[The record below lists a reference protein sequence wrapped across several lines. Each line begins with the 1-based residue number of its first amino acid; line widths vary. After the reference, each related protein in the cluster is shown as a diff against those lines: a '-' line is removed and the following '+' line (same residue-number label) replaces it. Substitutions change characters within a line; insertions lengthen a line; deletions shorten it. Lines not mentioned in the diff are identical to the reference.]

1 MISDDN
7 HNQGENTLGTQEER
21 ETQEDMETQEERET
35 QEDMETQESDTQET
49 TGAQE
54 SNTEASRK
62 RKRRNAVPKY
72 SLNEKFL

>member
-21 ETQEDMETQEERET
+21 ETQEDMETQE
-35 QEDMETQESDTQET
+35 SDTQET
-49 TGAQE
+49 MGAQE

-62 RKRRNAVPKY
+62 RKQRNAVPKY

>member
-21 ETQEDMETQEERET
+21 ETQEDMETQE
-35 QEDMETQESDTQET
+35 SDTQGT
-49 TGAQE
+49 MGAQE

-72 SLNEKFL
+72 SLNRKFL